1 MQPIGIGIQIMSN
14 NPLAEDLIACTEYKN
29 GINCAKKTQI
39 PSNVI
44 LAAEDKNTPYRFG
57 LELAGLLNAETTTI
71 SNAGHMLPIESPKNT
86 LDAIKSFI
94 LKNILMSNQ
103 IKKVGVIGAGTMGAG
118 IAGQVANAGIEVWLL
133 DLPSDGENVN
143 SLSAKGLER
152 LKDPDMPGL
161 MSVEAEKLIR
171 LGNTRDHFHELED
184 CDWVAEA
191 VVERLDIKQALYQ
204 RLNEQFARNQQ
215 SSPPTLLRFQLV
227 S

>member
-1 MQPIGIGIQIMSN
+1 
-14 NPLAEDLIACTEYKN
+14 
-29 GINCAKKTQI
+29 
-39 PSNVI
+39 
-44 LAAEDKNTPYRFG
+44 
-57 LELAGLLNAETTTI
+57 
-71 SNAGHMLPIESPKNT
+71 
-86 LDAIKSFI
+86 
-94 LKNILMSNQ
+94 MSNQ

-161 MSVEAEKLIR
+161 MSVEAEKLIN

-204 RLNEQFARNQQ
+204 RLNNTCKESTIITSNTSTIPISLLTEGMPRKLCERFAITHFL
-215 SSPPTLLRFQLV
+215 TLFDL
-227 S
+227 